1 VPDRDALPTVA
12 AFAAIYLI
20 WGSTFLAIR
29 YAVETIPP
37 YMMMSG
43 RSLGGG
49 LILLGLWRLR
59 EPGSPWPTASEWA
72 GALILGWFF
81 FVTGHG
87 LLAREEQYVPSGSAA
102 LCAATIPL
110 FVPLITW
117 IVPAGRRPSGRTSAA
132 LAAGFVGV
140 AMLVAAQGSGGGL
153 AAVDA
158 ALLLLMA
165 LSWASGTVASQ
176 HVRVPTS
183 PLAAS
188 ALPLLTGGV
197 MLAAVSL
204 VSGEAGG
211 FDAGTVSGKSLA
223 GLAYLVVMGTA
234 VTFSAYMWLLRHV
247 APTRVATYAFVNPAV
262 AVLLGWAVAGESLSP
277 GTLLATAVIIGAVA
291 VAVSDRPRPQLEPS
305 AASASPSPS
314 SASS

>member
-1 VPDRDALPTVA
+1 MPDRDALPTVA
-12 AFAAIYLI
+12 AFTAIYLV

-49 LILLGLWRLR
+49 LILLGLWRIR
-59 EPGSPWPTASEWA
+59 EPGSPWPCRSQWA
-72 GALILGWFF
+72 GAAILGGLF

-110 FVPLITW
+110 FVPLLAW
-117 IVPAGRRPSGRTSAA
+117 LVPAGRRPSARTGAA
-132 LAAGFVGV
+132 LAAGFLGV

-165 LSWASGTVASQ
+165 LSWAAGTVATRL
-176 HVRVPTS
+176 VRVSSS
-183 PLAAS
+183 PLAA
-188 ALPLLTGGV
+188 AAMPLLAGGV
-197 MLAAVSL
+197 GLAAVSL
-204 VSGEAGG
+204 VSGEAGS
-211 FDAGTVSGKSLA
+211 FSAGDVSGRSLG
-223 GLAYLVVMGTA
+223 GLAYLVTMGTV

-262 AVLLGWAVAGESLSP
+262 AVLLGWAVAGESLSS

-291 VAVSDRPRPQLEPS
+291 VAVSDRPRPQLEAPP
-305 AASASPSPS
+305 SASPSPS

>member
-12 AFAAIYLI
+12 AFSAIYLV

-37 YMMMSG
+37 YMMMSL
-43 RSLGGG
+43 RSIGGG
-49 LILLGLWRLR
+49 LILLGLWRMR
-59 EPGSPWPTASEWA
+59 EPGSAWPARGEWA
-72 GALILGWFF
+72 AAAILGTLF

-87 LLAREEQYVPSGSAA
+87 LLAREEQYVPSGMAA

-110 FVPLITW
+110 FVPILTW
-117 IVPAGRRPSGRTSAA
+117 IVPGGGRPSGRTTTA
-132 LAAGFVGV
+132 LVAGFAGV
-140 AMLVAAQGSGGGL
+140 TMLVAAQGSGGGL
-153 AAVDA
+153 AAIDA

-165 LSWASGTVASQ
+165 FSWAAGTVATR
-176 HVRVPTS
+176 HVPVPTS
-183 PLAAS
+183 PLAAA
-188 ALPLLTGGV
+188 ALPLLAGGV
-197 MLAAVSL
+197 GLAAVSL
-204 VSGEAGG
+204 VSGEAGS
-211 FDAGTVSGKSLA
+211 FHAGDVTGKSAA
-223 GLAYLVVMGTA
+223 GLAYLVVMGTV

-262 AVLLGWAVAGESLSP
+262 AVVLGWAVAGEHLSA

-291 VAVSDRPRPQLEPS
+291 VAVSDRPRPQLEAPP
-305 AASASPSPS
+305 SASPSPS

>member
-12 AFAAIYLI
+12 AFTAIYLV

-37 YMMMSG
+37 YVMMSG

-49 LILLGLWRLR
+49 LILLGFWRIR
-59 EPGSPWPTASEWA
+59 EPGSPWPCRSQWA
-72 GALILGWFF
+72 GAAILGGLF

-110 FVPLITW
+110 FVPLLAW
-117 IVPAGRRPSGRTSAA
+117 LVPAGRRPSARTGAA
-132 LAAGFVGV
+132 LAAGFLGV

-165 LSWASGTVASQ
+165 LSWAAGTVATRL
-176 HVRVPTS
+176 VRVSSS
-183 PLAAS
+183 PLAA
-188 ALPLLTGGV
+188 AAMPLLAGGAG
-197 MLAAVSL
+197 LAAVSL
-204 VSGEAGG
+204 VSGEAGS
-211 FDAGTVSGKSLA
+211 FSAGAVSGRSLG
-223 GLAYLVVMGTA
+223 GLAYLVTMGTV

-247 APTRVATYAFVNPAV
+247 TPTRVATYAFVNPAV
-262 AVLLGWAVAGESLSP
+262 AVLLGWAVAGESLSS

-291 VAVSDRPRPQLEPS
+291 VAVSDRPRPQLEAPP
-305 AASASPSPS
+305 SASPSPS